1 MKPLD
6 STQLLPA
13 PSWTDPRVH
22 LLDDLWLLT
31 IFAILL
37 AAGLPWLVSSFEMQI
52 GAALLGLLALTAV
65 HVAFTVLVSPAS
77 GLNAG
82 RRRALA
88 LLHAVGVVVI
98 GLTWHYAGGLQNPA
112 FLIAFT
118 LPVVGA
124 IFLSRWQPYIAGAVA
139 VLTVAGVALAEAPE
153 LRWYARGIDPI
164 GPWLVA
170 RFAGRATAADT
181 PFPGFYAPA
190 GYYLVLLEGFAILMF
205 ACAFAAEYL
214 GAIFDRLHTHV
225 AAARVEAEHGREL
238 WSSLVED
245 LPRPAVLVDAATMQ
259 IVAESAALA
268 EGGWTRAPAIGQK
281 LGAAVRFSYP
291 EIVEELVAGAGGAA
305 PEVTLRAAGE
315 LRMAR
320 VNVQHVAHRGRR
332 FALVLMEDRTE
343 AFAVRAALDAAEQAM
358 LVLDAED
365 RVLAFNKP
373 ALALFSSA
381 KAGAAAEPLLA
392 RPDMPARWWEPGLT
406 GRRKMHVRILPRLFQ
421 VTSTAISLPGERER
435 IVVIAFLP
443 IARAESADLALTGPA
458 GGAAARAGSRAP

>member
-1 MKPLD
+1 MKRLET
-6 STQLLPA
+6 TQLLPA
-13 PSWTDPRVH
+13 PSFTDPRVH

-37 AAGLPWLVSSFEMQI
+37 AAGLPWLVSSFAMQI

-65 HVAFTVLVSPAS
+65 HVAFTVLVSPS
-77 GLNAG
+77 TVLGAG
-82 RRRALA
+82 RRRVLA
-88 LLHAVGVVVI
+88 LLHALGVVVI

-112 FLIAFT
+112 FLIVFA

-124 IFLSRWQPYIAGAVA
+124 IFLSRWQPYISAAVA
-139 VLTVAGVALAEAPE
+139 VLIVAGVALAEAPE
-153 LRWYARGIDPI
+153 LRWYASGFDPI

-170 RFAGRATAADT
+170 RLGASAAAADT

-190 GYYLVLLEGFAILMF
+190 GYYLVLLEGFAILML

-214 GAIFDRLHTHV
+214 GAIFDRLHAQLTS
-225 AAARVEAEHGREL
+225 ARIEAEHGREL
-238 WSSLVED
+238 WSTLIEE

-268 EGGWTRAPAIGQK
+268 EGGWPRTPALGRK
-281 LGAAVRFSYP
+281 LTEVLQLSYP
-291 EIVEELVAGAGGAA
+291 EIVEELIAGAGGIA
-305 PEVTLRAAGE
+305 PEVTLRVGSE

-320 VNVQHVAHRGRR
+320 VHVQHVAHRGRR

-343 AFAVRAALDAAEQAM
+343 AFAVRAALDAAEQAT
-358 LVLDAED
+358 LVLDAEE

-381 KAGAAAEPLLA
+381 RAGAEAEPLLA
-392 RPDMPARWWEPGLT
+392 LPDLPARWWEPGLT

-421 VTSTAISLPGERER
+421 VTSTAIALPGERER
-435 IVVIAFLP
+435 ILVIAFLP
-443 IARAESADLALTGPA
+443 IARAEASDVTYS
-458 GGAAARAGSRAP
+458 GSLRSQRS